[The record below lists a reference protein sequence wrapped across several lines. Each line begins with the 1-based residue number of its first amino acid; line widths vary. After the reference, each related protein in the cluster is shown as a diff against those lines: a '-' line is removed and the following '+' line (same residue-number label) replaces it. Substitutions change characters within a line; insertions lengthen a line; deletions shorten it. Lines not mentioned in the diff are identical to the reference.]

1 MTLRLPVLTEAEQWK
16 QFVEIPYFTNKWR
29 RLGLD
34 DDDLR
39 ELQLSL
45 VANPRLGPVIRGAG
59 GLRKCRFAPRSSGK
73 GKSGSFRV
81 GYAYFE
87 EFGVICLLA
96 VFAKKDQGTISAAQ
110 RDQIR
115 SAIVQLY
122 RWVSVR
128 R

>member
-1 MTLRLPVLTEAEQWK
+1 MTLRLRIFADAEQWK

-45 VANPRLGPVIRGAG
+45 VANPHLGPVIRGAG
-59 GLRKCRFAPRSSGK
+59 RLRKCRFAPRSGGK
-73 GKSGSFRV
+73 GKSGSYRI

-96 VFAKKDQGTISAAQ
+96 VFAKTDQGTISTAQ

-115 SAIVQLY
+115 GAIDQLY
-122 RWVSVR
+122 RWVSVGK
-128 R
+128 